1 MHAERW
7 PDARRGQGNWTK
19 DRVELLR
26 KLLEQ
31 RLSARVVAL
40 RLGGV
45 TRNAVIGK
53 AKREGFALQPPT
65 SPPLSRYIVEAQ
77 TSAPR
82 KRRVHVTPD
91 RITQNVTPRVRIAPT
106 FPAEPVVI
114 HEDIYVAP
122 ENRKGV
128 LALTESDCKWP
139 IGDPREADFH
149 FCGGPRVPGMPYC
162 EGHCKRAYQSSQEIA
177 TRQTRAMR
185 KAA

>member
-7 PDARRGQGNWTK
+7 PDARRGQGNWTEE
-19 DRVELLR
+19 RVELLR

-65 SPPLSRYIVEAQ
+65 SPPLPRHVVEAQ

-82 KRRVHVTPD
+82 KRRVYVTPG
-91 RITQNVTPRVRIAPT
+91 RITQNVTPRVRIAPDY
-106 FPAEPVVI
+106 PAEPIVI

-122 ENRKGV
+122 HLRKGV
-128 LALTESDCKWP
+128 IDLEPGDCRWP
-139 IGDPREADFH
+139 IGDPRESEFH
-149 FCGGPRVPGMPYC
+149 FCGGKALPGLSYC
-162 EGHCKRAYQSSQEIA
+162 EGHCRRAHQTVQEVDA
-177 TRQTRAMR
+177 RRLRAM